1 MSKSLKSQNILGVFR
16 KTAIIWVLVL
26 LCIIMAIIEPNF
38 ISPGNLVLIIK
49 QIAITGILG
58 VGMTMIIITGGIDLS
73 VGAVIALSSV
83 CAAMFGG
90 LETQGLPVIVPI
102 IVGLLV
108 GSLIGSANGALVAGF
123 NFPPFIV
130 TLATMMIARGFA
142 KVISNGKP
150 VFGLSDS
157 FKDLANGFVFN
168 VPNLVYFITIIML
181 FGYFVLNKT
190 VFGSRIY
197 AVGGNEAATRLS
209 GINTKKI
216 KFFVYVISGALAG
229 LCGVLMASRITSG
242 SSTVAE
248 GYELNAI
255 AAVVIGGTSM
265 SGGSGTLWGT
275 LIGALIIGVIQ
286 NGLDLMGVSPFYQQI
301 IQGLIIIAAVL
312 LDIKSKKKSV
322 A

>member
-1 MSKSLKSQNILGVFR
+1 MSKGWNRQSVLGAFR

-26 LCIIMAIIEPNF
+26 LCIVMAVIEPNF

-102 IVGLLV
+102 IVGVLV

-130 TLATMMIARGFA
+130 TLATMMIARGIA

-150 VFGLSDS
+150 VFGLSES
-157 FKDLANGFVFN
+157 FKDLANGFVFRI
-168 VPNLVYFITIIML
+168 PNLVYFVVIIML
-181 FGYFVLNKT
+181 LGYFILNKT

-197 AVGGNEAATRLS
+197 AVGGNESATRLS

-216 KFFVYVISGALAG
+216 KFLVYVIGGALAG

-242 SSTVAE
+242 SSTAAE

-275 LIGALIIGVIQ
+275 LIGALIIGVIE
-286 NGLDLMGVSPFYQQI
+286 NGLDLMGVSPFYKQI

-312 LDIKSKKKSV
+312 LDIKSKKK
-322 A
+322 AAA